1 MRILVS
7 GSTGLIGSALVP
19 HLSAQ
24 GHQVTRLVRGPLAD
38 AGDTILWSPDAGRI
52 DLAALEGFG
61 AVVHLA
67 GESLTG
73 WPWTESKKARI
84 RQSRVLGTRLLCESL
99 AQLKRPP
106 RLALCASAVGY
117 YGNRGSDLLIEE
129 SGPGT
134 GFLATVCREWEDAA
148 SAAREAGIRVVHA
161 RFGIVL
167 SRHGG
172 ALAQMLP
179 IFRSGAAGPIG
190 SGRQYISWIA
200 IDDAIGAILHA
211 LAARSL
217 AGALNVSAAAPVTNA
232 EFAKTLARVLHRPA
246 ALTVPAF
253 AIRFMLGEMAD
264 EMLLA
269 SARMHP
275 RRLLEAGYVFQ
286 HPELEGALRHLLA

>member
-24 GHQVTRLVRGPLAD
+24 GHQVLRRVRGPLAD

-106 RLALCASAVGY
+106 RLALCASA
-117 YGNRGSDLLIEE
+117 
-129 SGPGT
+129 
-134 GFLATVCREWEDAA
+134 
-148 SAAREAGIRVVHA
+148 
-161 RFGIVL
+161 
-167 SRHGG
+167 
-172 ALAQMLP
+172 
-179 IFRSGAAGPIG
+179 
-190 SGRQYISWIA
+190 
-200 IDDAIGAILHA
+200 
-211 LAARSL
+211 
-217 AGALNVSAAAPVTNA
+217 
-232 EFAKTLARVLHRPA
+232 
-246 ALTVPAF
+246 
-253 AIRFMLGEMAD
+253 
-264 EMLLA
+264 
-269 SARMHP
+269 
-275 RRLLEAGYVFQ
+275 
-286 HPELEGALRHLLA
+286 

>member
-1 MRILVS
+1 MKVLVS

-19 HLSAQ
+19 ELLAH
-24 GHQVTRLVRGPLAD
+24 GHRVTRLVRAPQAN
-38 AGDTILWSPDAGRI
+38 AGDAILWNPEAGQI
-52 DLAALEGFG
+52 DRALLEGVG

-99 AQLKRPP
+99 ATLKRSP
-106 RLALCASAVGY
+106 RIALCASAVGY
-117 YGNRGSDLLIEE
+117 YGNRGSDVLTEE

-148 SAAREAGIRVVHA
+148 AAARAAGIRVVHA

-167 SRHGG
+167 SRRGG

-179 IFRSGAAGPIG
+179 IFRSGTAGPIG

-200 IDDAIGAILHA
+200 IDDAIGAIMHA
-211 LAARSL
+211 LATA
-217 AGALNVSAAAPVTNA
+217 ALSGPMNVAAPTPVTNA
-232 EFAKTLARVLHRPA
+232 EFVRILASVLRRPA
-246 ALTVPAF
+246 ALRVPAF
-253 AIRFMLGEMAD
+253 AIRLLLGEMAD

-269 SARMHP
+269 SARLLP
-275 RRLLEAGYVFQ
+275 RRLVDAGYVFQ